1 MMIYKKSIGC
11 EAVMF
16 RITTEKIEKW
26 KSKNNV
32 DKILKAMNY
41 KDSSIRLAAIKAAG
55 TMKNEQLLNTL
66 ILFLRD
72 DPDPTIRL
80 NAAEA
85 LGKMGIARAQDHL
98 AYVGEN
104 DTDEKVR
111 EKAIEATKEI
121 IAKKMQT
128 EE

>member
-1 MMIYKKSIGC
+1 
-11 EAVMF
+11 MF

-26 KSKNNV
+26 RSKNNV
-32 DKILKAMNY
+32 DKIIKAMNY

-66 ILFLRD
+66 IIFLRD
-72 DPDPTIRL
+72 DPDPAIRL

-85 LGKMGIARAQDHL
+85 LGNMGIARAQDHL
-98 AYVGEN
+98 SYVAEN

-111 EKAIEATKEI
+111 EKALEAKKEI
-121 IAKKMQT
+121 IAKKMQA